1 MLWIVWVSVLGAV
14 VNFLLLLGSLRM
26 CGQAPC
32 LWKLFAG
39 AALCGIYY
47 GVCAC
52 PGMSVAGG
60 MFWHLL
66 VLGVIGWWCCGVSRS
81 AVRPTSFFLL
91 LHLALEGVSSGLK
104 EGGIWQLLLSVAG
117 FFLLYLCTPGGASG
131 QFVPVELSYG
141 GQRLSLTALTDT
153 GNTLRD
159 PLTGDPVM
167 VVGAQIAKKLLGL
180 TEQQLRT
187 PSQTLCAA
195 RLPGMRLIPYKTVD
209 TNSGMLLA
217 MMLKDVKIGNR
228 KGSSLVAFAPGEL
241 GKDSG
246 FQALVGGTV

>member
-1 MLWIVWVSVLGAV
+1 MCASGKKPEDYREEVFS
-14 VNFLLLLGSLRM
+14 RM
-26 CGQAPC
+26 EAMV
-32 LWKLFAG
+32 KL
-39 AALCGIYY
+39 AA
-47 GVCAC
+47 
-52 PGMSVAGG
+52 SGG
-60 MFWHLL
+60 F
-66 VLGVIGWWCCGVSRS
+66 V
-81 AVRPTSFFLL
+81 L
-91 LHLALEGVSSGLK
+91 LHENEKDIYGDIVDRCADLMDNLYCDNFKTVFDPANFVQCGEDTKECFDALKPYIEYMHIK
-104 EGGIWQLLLSVAG
+104 DA
-117 FFLLYLCTPGGASG
+117 
-131 QFVPVELSYG
+131 
-141 GQRLSLTALTDT
+141 RLSDGLVVPPGQGD
-153 GNTLRD
+153 GQIKTLMEK
-159 PLTGDPVM
+159 LS
-167 VVGAQIAKKLLGL
+167 AKKLLGL